1 MKWLRYSGMSL
12 GITVNPFHWTFVA
25 RWIKPTDM
33 DPCQY
38 GFYVSLGPVWLRA
51 WIDNGDW

>member
-1 MKWLRYSGMSL
+1 MKWLRYSGVCL
-12 GITVNPFHWTFVA
+12 GATLNPYHWTFVA
-25 RWIKPTDM
+25 RAIKPTDM

-38 GFYVSLGPVWLRA
+38 GFYVSFGLVWIRA